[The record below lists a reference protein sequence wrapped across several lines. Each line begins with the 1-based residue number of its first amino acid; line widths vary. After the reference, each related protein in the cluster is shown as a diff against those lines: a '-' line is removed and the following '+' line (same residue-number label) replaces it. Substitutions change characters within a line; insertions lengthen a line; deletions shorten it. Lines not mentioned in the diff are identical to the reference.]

1 MVSKIIFLI
10 AITIAWSQDLIE
22 VNIDKTKINEGDT
35 FNLIVTSKN
44 QSQDFDITLPK
55 MDRIKIVS
63 GPNKSS
69 STSIQIVNGEMTKMS
84 TKTYT
89 WVLLPLKTGKSII
102 PSLKFD

>member
-55 MDRIKIVS
+55 MDRI
-63 GPNKSS
+63 
-69 STSIQIVNGEMTKMS
+69 
-84 TKTYT
+84 
-89 WVLLPLKTGKSII
+89 
-102 PSLKFD
+102 